1 MYNLFNNL
9 RPPNP
14 TLFKLPCSFR
24 PNNMDARPH
33 FSRGIILKTQA
44 SVLVAGYTGVWK
56 AEKYVCIKYTRCTWY
71 CCKHQKNLSFLNF
84 IQVEFF
90 KEISHG
96 ECWKCYFWASRF
108 QNVLEEHAPRPLQT
122 LRLCYSF
129 SSPPLENTLCRPT
142 QWSPGLPSLG
152 QYTHGINTHSKK
164 ALMLNKFG
172 VKSS

>member
-1 MYNLFNNL
+1 MYNLFNTL

-24 PNNMDARPH
+24 PNNMDTPPH

-56 AEKYVCIKYTRCTWY
+56 AEKYVCIKFTKCTWY
-71 CCKHQKNLSFLNF
+71 YCKHQKNLSFLNF

-108 QNVLEEHAPRPLQT
+108 QNFLEEHAPRPPYKPCAFVTHFQVPHLKIHSAVPHSGVQDSP
-122 LRLCYSF
+122 LCVSI
-129 SSPPLENTLCRPT
+129 PM
-142 QWSPGLPSLG
+142 G
-152 QYTHGINTHSKK
+152 
-164 ALMLNKFG
+164 
-172 VKSS
+172 